1 MLVSFFRLHQIQ
13 VDVSF
18 WYHCVC
24 CFFLL
29 ERSDITENK
38 NLPASRLTFS
48 CSFNNNHWNIL
59 QWHCVSTLSIKSVE
73 CELIVEIGRSSS
85 AIVLI
90 ISSLF
95 VVAVAYS
102 VVMKLSITSE
112 FHRTLLE
119 RSSIVLGLGS
129 IVTIVCKAFSQPIL
143 WDVPK
148 SKLRGDPFQN
158 QLLF

>member
-1 MLVSFFRLHQIQ
+1 MFPLRNR
-13 VDVSF
+13 
-18 WYHCVC
+18 Y
-24 CFFLL
+24 
-29 ERSDITENK
+29 K
-38 NLPASRLTFS
+38 NGDGNALFHP
-48 CSFNNNHWNIL
+48 
-59 QWHCVSTLSIKSVE
+59 
-73 CELIVEIGRSSS
+73 
-85 AIVLI
+85 VLI

-95 VVAVAYS
+95 VVAVPYS

-148 SKLRGDPFQN
+148 SKLRGGPFQK